1 MSLRHKLSRLWG
13 QDADRPASNHRRSSS
28 EANFELTMTLGVDA
42 QPIASPQT
50 LRKAASTTFQA
61 FSNSL
66 RSRAR
71 TFYSAPDQGEAC
83 PSASPEPQTPK
94 KSGHVSAVLSS
105 VRGRSSRRTRS
116 ALKDT
121 LGTLDGPETPTKA
134 EQSSHDH
141 LSCKRLSLDSE
152 QDHSSLEYT
161 PIGDEPPRIS
171 TEIPRSTLEDSLQKH
186 DGDDSRAPTVTPT
199 KSGLPTKH
207 SQPTTTPVHLQGE
220 RKQLWP
226 SPHLRLRG
234 MTLVEQASP
243 EVAQVEVTSQGLSHV
258 SSSKSPSAAIN
269 PAIADSDDQASA
281 NGQGG
286 VEEISGSMLQNT
298 TKDSPVFE
306 CERNSSEDFTGTFW
320 PAGKVLK
327 SSKRSSTEEGNET
340 SAEAGMGPRDPWDK
354 AQADRRKR
362 HAALQSM
369 HTASGDD
376 PDRECL
382 PINSQALLSD
392 PDTQKGQSRAP
403 DQLAQSSTLPPL
415 LPSTQHTDIK
425 EHLKIDSKS
434 FLESSATKMTKKV
447 KTVPSISSLHA
458 QSSDTELP
466 GHLSVNSLPLLSEPP
481 SINSLPKIPGPLSV
495 NSLPLLPEPRS
506 ISSLHGECSDAE
518 LRGSRPSISSLFA
531 KSSDTEIPGSPPSV
545 SSLNVEC
552 GDTEGPSSPSNGSNS
567 AEGSSYNEYKTNK
580 TLTHEMNERVASPT
594 DPWCM
599 LNYENRSD
607 SSNDADE
614 SDSDDSDSDIV
625 EPTPDELRRAA
636 GKSIEGFTGS
646 CGKYARYTST
656 PTPSS
661 PSNSPP
667 REFGRV
673 YVKTY
678 ESNGRSGSPSDPAW
692 CIAHNER
699 VEAYIAAQSRKYM
712 AYADQEV
719 SDWPPGQQQATRDQR
734 DAYLKRA
741 VYEALCQFIY
751 RCEQESAD
759 EADAEDLAAGDNAD
773 TPDDRKEGMPT
784 MPSDTTES

>member
-28 EANFELTMTLGVDA
+28 EAQLELTMTLGVDA

-71 TFYSAPDQGEAC
+71 TFYSTPDPGEASL
-83 PSASPEPQTPK
+83 SASPEPQTPK

-105 VRGRSSRRTRS
+105 VRGRGSRRTRS

-186 DGDDSRAPTVTPT
+186 DEDDSTAPTVTPT
-199 KSGLPTKH
+199 KSGLSTKH

-220 RKQLWP
+220 RKQLWH

-258 SSSKSPSAAIN
+258 SSSKSSSAAIN
-269 PAIADSDDQASA
+269 PAIADSDNQASA

-306 CERNSSEDFTGTFW
+306 CERNSSEDFTGTSW

-425 EHLKIDSKS
+425 EHLKVDVDSKG

-466 GHLSVNSLPLLSEPP
+466 GHLSVNSLPLLPEPP
-481 SINSLPKIPGPLSV
+481 SINSLPKLPDPLSV
-495 NSLPLLPEPRS
+495 NSLPLLPGPPS
-506 ISSLHGECSDAE
+506 ISSFHAECSDAG
-518 LRGSRPSISSLFA
+518 LRGSPPSISSLYA

-552 GDTEGPSSPSNGSNS
+552 GDTECPSSPSNGSNS
-567 AEGSSYNEYKTNK
+567 AEDSSYNEYKTNK
-580 TLTHEMNERVASPT
+580 TFTHEINERVASPT

-599 LNYENRSD
+599 LNYENSQD

-625 EPTPDELRRAA
+625 DPTPDELRRAA

-692 CIAHNER
+692 CIAHHER
-699 VEAYIAAQSRKYM
+699 VEAYITAQSRKYM

-741 VYEALCQFIY
+741 VYEAL
-751 RCEQESAD
+751 S
-759 EADAEDLAAGDNAD
+759 AGDNAD
-773 TPDDRKEGMPT
+773 TPDDRNEGMPA
-784 MPSDTTES
+784 MPMDTTES